1 MELKVLVEKHDS
13 VERQLRELGQELIQ
27 AKQEIIKEVLKRGM
41 LDYITVNMSRL
52 RRSIDRK

>member
-13 VERQLRELGQELIQ
+13 VEGQLRELGQELIQ